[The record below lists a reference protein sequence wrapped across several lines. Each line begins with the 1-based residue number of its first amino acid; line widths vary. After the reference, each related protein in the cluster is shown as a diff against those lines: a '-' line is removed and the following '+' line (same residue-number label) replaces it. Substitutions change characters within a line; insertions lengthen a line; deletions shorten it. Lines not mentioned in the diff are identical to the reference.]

1 MFEKQ
6 ARPKIR
12 PPRTFL
18 DRAFEA
24 IAVIAMIAGIVLVVQ
39 AWGTLPQTIPT
50 HFDAAGNADG
60 WGPKIMILLLPVIS
74 VVMIPLMLI
83 LRHFPWISNTPIKIT
98 NKNAAYQYGL
108 IVRLLGMLACVISLL
123 FLALVYD
130 TISIAGGGVS
140 LLGAWFMPT
149 FILPIFG
156 TLLWYFISAIRG
168 R

>member
-1 MFEKQ
+1 MNFC
-6 ARPKIR
+6 
-12 PPRTFL
+12 L
-18 DRAFEA
+18 
-24 IAVIAMIAGIVLVVQ
+24 
-39 AWGTLPQTIPT
+39 
-50 HFDAAGNADG
+50 
-60 WGPKIMILLLPVIS
+60 KIMILLLPAIS

-83 LRHFPWISNTPIKIT
+83 LRHFPWLSNTPIKIT